1 MEPLTHLEVRL
12 LQDAGE
18 LGGAVVLDLEA
29 ADVAQDLRHQLHVVV
44 LHRLQLHLLLL
55 LVSLREGEREGGRS
69 AWGHAHF
76 LTTEATPEEQQPVRD
91 QPLDKQCDDCKLIAT
106 FMTSAAGEHSLLF
119 LPLFFFRPG
128 DEALHE

>member
-1 MEPLTHLEVRL
+1 MSPAGGAAEPVTHLEVRL

-55 LVSLREGEREGGRS
+55 LVSLRRGSGGGRAFS
-69 AWGHAHF
+69 VG
-76 LTTEATPEEQQPVRD
+76 PR
-91 QPLDKQCDDCKLIAT
+91 PL
-106 FMTSAAGEHSLLF
+106 SHN
-119 LPLFFFRPG
+119 
-128 DEALHE
+128 

>member
-1 MEPLTHLEVRL
+1 MREVASPAGGAVEPATHLEVRL

-55 LVSLREGEREGGRS
+55 LVSLRRGSGREGVQRG
-69 AWGHAHF
+69 
-76 LTTEATPEEQQPVRD
+76 ATPTLSQLMQPEEQQPV
-91 QPLDKQCDDCKLIAT
+91 
-106 FMTSAAGEHSLLF
+106 
-119 LPLFFFRPG
+119 
-128 DEALHE
+128 